1 MKKLL
6 LLSTLFTLS
15 FSFGQTF
22 EIADGQSM
30 CMIGKG
36 NGQDATINPYA
47 DEEYS
52 YVIIE
57 NIGAVEFQVRIESIE
72 NEIKQFLIKS
82 NDEVVLKLQR
92 NNVLYLDA
100 ITSKKAKAKIKYE
113 INESELP
120 LLSSPIKKD
129 KI

>member
-100 ITSKKAKAKIKYE
+100 ITSKKAKAKKRHQQ
-113 INESELP
+113 
-120 LLSSPIKKD
+120 
-129 KI
+129 